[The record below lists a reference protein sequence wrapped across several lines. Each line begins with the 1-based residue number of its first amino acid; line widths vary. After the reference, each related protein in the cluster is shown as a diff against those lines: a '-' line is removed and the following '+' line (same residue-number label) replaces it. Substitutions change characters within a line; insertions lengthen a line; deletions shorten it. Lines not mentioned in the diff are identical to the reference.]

1 MLSGCRIETVSHLY
15 DPGKHSPKNVGRFVR
30 VSGVAVASTGGQP
43 LYRQVSETLRHR
55 LEDGTYLPGGQLPT
69 EPVMAAELGVHR
81 LTVRRAFEELSREG
95 LLLARQ
101 GVGTFASPRT
111 VPLAVTVP
119 LTRAEFDSSVR
130 AQLVNEGRHYVDR
143 LLATEIADH
152 GEARTQ
158 LRAGRA
164 RLRKIDSVLVVDGE
178 TWISSTAWIRD
189 AAVRG
194 VEAEWRETDGIYG
207 FLLDRSVQLSH
218 RWRSFSAEAAST
230 DDARLLNVRAGSP
243 LLVREG
249 LTADAS
255 TGRPVL
261 WIRRRARPDR
271 VRYVLEYETPP
282 F

>member
-1 MLSGCRIETVSHLY
+1 M
-15 DPGKHSPKNVGRFVR
+15 
-30 VSGVAVASTGGQP
+30 AAASKGGQP
-43 LYRQVSETLRHR
+43 LYRQVSGTLRQR
-55 LEDGTYLPGGQLPT
+55 LDDGSYPPGQQLPT
-69 EPVMAAELGVHR
+69 EPALAAELGVHR
-81 LTVRRAFEELSREG
+81 LTVRRAVEELSREG

-130 AQLVNEGRHYVDR
+130 AQLVTEGRRYVDR

-152 GEARTQ
+152 AEARAQ

-164 RLRKIDSVLVVDGE
+164 RLRRVDSALVVDGE
-178 TWISSTAWIRD
+178 TWICSTAWIRD
-189 AAVRG
+189 VTVRG
-194 VEAEWRETDGIYG
+194 IEASWRETDGIYG
-207 FLLDRSVQLSH
+207 FLLDRSVRLAH
-218 RWRSFSAEAAST
+218 RWRSFSAEAASP
-230 DDARLLNVRAGSP
+230 DDAHLLDVRPGSP
-243 LLVREG
+243 LVVREG

-271 VRYVLEYETPP
+271 VRYVLEYEVPS
-282 F
+282 